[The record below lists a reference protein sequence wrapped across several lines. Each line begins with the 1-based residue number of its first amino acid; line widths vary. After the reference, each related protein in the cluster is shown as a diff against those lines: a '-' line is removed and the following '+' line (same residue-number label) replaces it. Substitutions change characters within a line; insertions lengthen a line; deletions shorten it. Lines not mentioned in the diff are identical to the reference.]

1 MSFYWTN
8 QQRVSILL
16 LLPLSSKCFLAWQK
30 QAKTG
35 KNVIATIHQPPS
47 HALELVDNV
56 LLIGKGGV
64 VVYFGSPNN
73 MLKFFSSQG
82 LNCPP
87 KMSLADFVIDQTSLD
102 GRSKERQAET
112 TTRLQ
117 ELVSAFKNYK
127 KETPSRK
134 LENIEMPELSSVL
147 LPNASLL
154 NEDNEFE
161 EFEELQVSQS
171 STLNACVVILLRN
184 WKAFLHKPDI
194 WLTTTNFYNCKTLD
208 FIFWE
213 D

>member
-1 MSFYWTN
+1 MSKESLEVKKE
-8 QQRVSILL
+8 RVSIAVQILNNPSVILL
-16 LLPLSSKCFLAWQK
+16 DEPTTCLDSFTSSFIIQMLSSM
-30 QAKTG
+30 AKTG

-134 LENIEMPELSSVL
+134 LENIEM
-147 LPNASLL
+147 A
-154 NEDNEFE
+154 
-161 EFEELQVSQS
+161 
-171 STLNACVVILLRN
+171 VVIFGN
-184 WKAFLHKPDI
+184 I
-194 WLTTTNFYNCKTLD
+194 
-208 FIFWE
+208 IFNVGIIKVNK
-213 D
+213 